1 VDPLRLRSWW
11 PAGPARADDVLLAAG
26 LAAFGVVGT
35 LGAAREQPTA
45 RPLDA
50 PAWALLLVACGALLA
65 RRRHPLAV
73 LGVAAA
79 VNLAWLA
86 VSYPYGPLFLSLS
99 VAVYGL
105 ATVTPRER
113 LAALAGGVAVLL
125 AAAVTLG
132 VADNGVWRREELPGV
147 LLAWLA
153 LLGVPLWVG
162 VVARARRER
171 VAEEARRRADDE
183 RLRVARELHDVVSH
197 SIAMINFRAGVALH
211 VLDRRPE
218 QAREALAAIRQASA
232 GALHELR
239 ATLGVL
245 RRPAGVERSRAS
257 VPGLAQLDEL
267 VAGVARAG
275 PPVEVVVEGERAELP
290 PVVDLAAYRV
300 VQESLTNVVRHAG
313 PARATVRVA
322 YGPTDLVVEVTDD
335 GAALA
340 GGASRPTGAPP
351 WGSPDPSRSTGA
363 PPWGSPDP
371 SVDGGGHGIEG
382 MRERVAALGGELQAG
397 PRPQGGFRVHARL
410 PLGTAGPAGGVAS

>member
-1 VDPLRLRSWW
+1 MDPLRLRSWW
-11 PAGPARADDVLLAAG
+11 PAGQARADDVLLAAG
-26 LAAFGVVGT
+26 MAAFGVVGT
-35 LGAAREQPTA
+35 LGAAGEQPTA

-50 PAWALLLVACGALLA
+50 PAWTLLLVACVALLA
-65 RRRHPLAV
+65 RRRHPVAV

-79 VNLAWLA
+79 ATVAWLA
-86 VSYPYGPLFLSLS
+86 VSYPYGPVFLPLS
-99 VAVYGL
+99 VAVYTL

-113 LAALAGGVAVLL
+113 VPALAGGVGALL
-125 AAAVTLG
+125 LVVVTLG
-132 VADNGVWRREELPGV
+132 VADNGVWSGEELPGV

-162 VVARARRER
+162 AVARARRER

-183 RLRVARELHDVVSH
+183 RLRVVRELHDVVSH

-232 GALHELR
+232 GALQELR

-245 RRPAGVERSRAS
+245 RQPAGGERSRAS

-275 PPVEVVVEGERAELP
+275 PTVELVVEGERAELP

-313 PARATVRVA
+313 PAPATVRVA
-322 YGPTDLVVEVTDD
+322 YGTADLVVEVTDD
-335 GAALA
+335 GA
-340 GGASRPTGAPP
+340 GGPGAV
-351 WGSPDPSRSTGA
+351 RA
-363 PPWGSPDP
+363 
-371 SVDGGGHGIEG
+371 DGGGHGIAG

-397 PRPQGGFRVHARL
+397 PRPQGGFRVRARL
-410 PLGTAGPAGGVAS
+410 PLPGPMGPPAGAVP